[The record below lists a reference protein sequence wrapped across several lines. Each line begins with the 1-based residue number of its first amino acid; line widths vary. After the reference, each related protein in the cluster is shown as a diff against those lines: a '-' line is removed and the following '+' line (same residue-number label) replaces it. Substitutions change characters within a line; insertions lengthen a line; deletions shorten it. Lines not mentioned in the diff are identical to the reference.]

1 MTHIA
6 KMLETFLKTF
16 DLQVLMKNIVAN
28 LVLVNLIAG
37 LVNNLLTLPCG
48 SRGVVVFRTCSFIQ
62 ATTSGPEK
70 LSQR

>member
-28 LVLVNLIAG
+28 LVLVNLMLG
-37 LVNNLLTLPCG
+37 L
-48 SRGVVVFRTCSFIQ
+48 
-62 ATTSGPEK
+62 
-70 LSQR
+70 